1 MLKCREISQMASDY
15 TEKSLTWHQSLGYS
29 MHLLMCGHCRL
40 FVRQLRTTVAYT
52 RALPEPE
59 ALSDSEV
66 AAVVAKATAAS

>member
-15 TEKSLTWHQSLGYS
+15 TDKSLTWHQSLGYS

-40 FVRQLRTTVAYT
+40 FVRQLRTTVAYA

-59 ALSDSEV
+59 ALSDREV
-66 AAVVAKATAAS
+66 AAVVTKATAAS

>member
-40 FVRQLRTTVAYT
+40 FVRQLRTAVAYS

-59 ALSDSEV
+59 TLSDSEV
-66 AAVVAKATAAS
+66 AAVVAKATSAS